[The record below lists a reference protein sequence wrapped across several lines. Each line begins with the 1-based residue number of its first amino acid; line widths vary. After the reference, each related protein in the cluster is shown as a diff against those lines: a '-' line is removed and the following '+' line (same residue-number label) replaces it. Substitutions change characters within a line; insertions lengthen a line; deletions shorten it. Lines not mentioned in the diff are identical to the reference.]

1 MLVSLAPTFLH
12 TNEELKWRSHQKM
25 WRDRLKKYL
34 HGSLTL
40 MKLKLCRLA
49 TCIGVF
55 FKKTL
60 FAKHN
65 KVKRDNGDQKYF
77 DYMVKKPLFLWL
89 RAVNDQFILTMAS
102 HHLLKRPQKQESFF
116 CLVKG
121 FFHRPL
127 SRRFGRLITC
137 DLLYCISSK
146 NMLKEVRYVV
156 TLCLTYTCI

>member
-1 MLVSLAPTFLH
+1 
-12 TNEELKWRSHQKM
+12 
-25 WRDRLKKYL
+25 
-34 HGSLTL
+34 

-116 CLVKG
+116 VL
-121 FFHRPL
+121 
-127 SRRFGRLITC
+127 
-137 DLLYCISSK
+137 
-146 NMLKEVRYVV
+146 
-156 TLCLTYTCI
+156 